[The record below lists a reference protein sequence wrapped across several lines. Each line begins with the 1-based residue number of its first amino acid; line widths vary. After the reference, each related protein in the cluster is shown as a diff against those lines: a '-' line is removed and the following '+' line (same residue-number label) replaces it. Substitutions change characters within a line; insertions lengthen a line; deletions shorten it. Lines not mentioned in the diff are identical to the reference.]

1 VIDSRPMLDLTYE
14 EDSRADVDMNVV
26 MTGDG
31 RFVEIQGTA
40 EKTPFSRA
48 ELDLLLALARTGID
62 EINERQREALA
73 PFTLPAFGPK
83 RVPVATKSAATA
95 APASPEA
102 GTRA

>member
-1 VIDSRPMLDLTYE
+1 MLDLTYE

-48 ELDLLLALARTGID
+48 ELDRLLALARAGIE

-73 PFTLPAFGPK
+73 PFGLPPFGPK
-83 RVPVATKSAATA
+83 KVPVDARPIASKS
-95 APASPEA
+95 PANPEA
-102 GTRA
+102 GKRA